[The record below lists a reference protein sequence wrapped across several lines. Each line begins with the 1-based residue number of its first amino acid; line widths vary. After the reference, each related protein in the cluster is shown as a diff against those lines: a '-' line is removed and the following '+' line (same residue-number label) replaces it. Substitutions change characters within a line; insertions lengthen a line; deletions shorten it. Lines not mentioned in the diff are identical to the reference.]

1 MHVSPS
7 VAPYDVTRIA
17 QKSVKLSEAEK
28 IQFLDNYRQPAA
40 SSALDTQRV
49 IARHRKKVIL
59 LLSFVSWQRVSLYL
73 KEHLISEPQI
83 ARYTSKTVENEVI
96 GFIADTIREYFRKCL
111 EKNPHFSLIA
121 DETTFEGR
129 EVFSVCLRLL
139 DLIAILCNQIKR
151 EVLIDMCDLTK
162 NDWFSYCYC
171 NHKQKHAI
179 DIRNCRG

>member
-1 MHVSPS
+1 MP
-7 VAPYDVTRIA
+7 RCC
-17 QKSVKLSEAEK
+17 VKTSKLLCAG
-28 IQFLDNYRQPAA
+28 
-40 SSALDTQRV
+40 TQL
-49 IARHRKKVIL
+49 IKCNFQNLRHRKKVIL
-59 LLSFVSWQRVSLYL
+59 LLSFVSWQRASLYL

-111 EKNPHFSLIA
+111 EKSPHFSLIA

-129 EVFSVCLRLL
+129 EVFSVSPPAWPHCSPMQPNKARGS
-139 DLIAILCNQIKR
+139 DRHVWSN
-151 EVLIDMCDLTK
+151 K

>member
-1 MHVSPS
+1 M
-7 VAPYDVTRIA
+7 
-17 QKSVKLSEAEK
+17 
-28 IQFLDNYRQPAA
+28 
-40 SSALDTQRV
+40 
-49 IARHRKKVIL
+49 
-59 LLSFVSWQRVSLYL
+59 LSFVSWQRVSLYL

-96 GFIADTIREYFRKCL
+96 RFIADTIREYFRKCL

-151 EVLIDMCDLTK
+151 EVLIDMCDLTRTTG
-162 NDWFSYCYC
+162 SAVAT
-171 NHKQKHAI
+171 AI
-179 DIRNCRG
+179 TNRTMQLTLEIAVVKRMTPLRQ